1 MTHTRENRV
10 VELAGFATAAEAE
23 VTASMLRSMGVEVS
37 VVNEISSIMLPYIND
52 NRVRLLVNEAD
63 LDRAKEL
70 LAATPEEWWEN
81 GKWKQMRVSECRDC
95 LQAMPSES
103 ILEQAKLGQ
112 LKIISLVLKLPKLL
126 KFPKLS
132 GIKKDTRE
140 EGGSLQSRRY

>member
-1 MTHTRENRV
+1 MTHTKENRV

-70 LAATPEEWWEN
+70 LAATPEE
-81 GKWKQMRVSECRDC
+81 
-95 LQAMPSES
+95 
-103 ILEQAKLGQ
+103 
-112 LKIISLVLKLPKLL
+112 
-126 KFPKLS
+126 
-132 GIKKDTRE
+132 
-140 EGGSLQSRRY
+140 